1 MLFRSSRSNLS
12 GVMADPVKQKAL
24 DLLTILSTKDIS
36 DTPANTDPLP
46 ELSVLHRDLI
56 SLLSLLYAACTKIAL
71 VLNPSS
77 PAFKAA
83 TDPLNDALKHRIG
96 LSHCLSL
103 YNSPNSKYGE
113 TLRAEVDH
121 EVIDVLDALKS
132 FAEIQLKA
140 VQGAKR
146 ALGSKAGDK
155 ERFMRVGAV
164 HDMIDKAK
172 KVSKDNVEAVRKR
185 WEQDKGI
192 LEDSLREVEEAL
204 EEEEEDEDEED
215 DGWDELG
222 LGGSSEMTKED
233 RERTIQILAVVKKTI
248 KQHDRVRE
256 AKLQSS
262 GEKGDCT
269 ELDLL
274 PLLSRDV
281 SNAVDDLVA
290 TLYTSNVDEGE
301 LDRLK
306 AEVSR
311 LEAIT

>member
-1 MLFRSSRSNLS
+1 
-12 GVMADPVKQKAL
+12 MADPLKQKAL

-36 DTPANTDPLP
+36 DSTTNTDPLP
-46 ELSVLHRDLI
+46 ELSVLHGDLI

-83 TDPLNDALKHRIG
+83 ADPLNDALKHRIG
-96 LSHCLSL
+96 LSHCLSI

-113 TLRAEVDH
+113 TLRAEVEH
-121 EVIDVLDALKS
+121 EISDVLDALKS
-132 FAEIQLKA
+132 FAEVQTKV

-146 ALGSKAGDK
+146 ALGSKAGDA

-185 WEQDKGI
+185 WEQDKAI
-192 LEDSLREVEEAL
+192 LEDSMREVEEAL
-204 EEEEEDEDEED
+204 EEEAGEDEED

-222 LGGSSEMTKED
+222 LGGSSEMTNED
-233 RERTIQILAVVKKTI
+233 RERTTQILALVKKTI

-262 GEKGDCT
+262 AVKGDGSQ
-269 ELDLL
+269 LDLL

-306 AEVSR
+306 AEISR